1 MGRDSA
7 FGQRLAEL
15 RAEHGL
21 SLRALGELAHYSRGY
36 LWDLESGNKW
46 PSRDTAARLDESLSA
61 GGDLAALAERRPRP
75 NHTVFL
81 DDLEEVERRRR
92 RLIASCAG
100 DYHEA
105 LAYARDGQQRA
116 PHSPHGVRLAI
127 NGEARA
133 LARLGDAYG
142 VDAAVDRG
150 FTLLGDFPTSEQ
162 VSTSMTL
169 GPYCAAR
176 VGANPATAHLA
187 PRQAAPV
194 EPDGTPAVAAVD

>member
-81 DDLEEVERRRR
+81 DDLEEIERRRR
-92 RLIASCAG
+92 RLTASNIDEAKLRDLEHSVLHLIAEYERRPPLVVAPQVRQLRRYVDETLAG
-100 DYHEA
+100 RQHPP
-105 LAYARDGQQRA
+105 QRE
-116 PHSPHGVRLAI
+116 RL
-127 NGEARA
+127 
-133 LARLGDAYG
+133 YG
-142 VDAAVDRG
+142 VAV
-150 FTLLGDFPTSEQ
+150 
-162 VSTSMTL
+162 
-169 GPYCAAR
+169 
-176 VGANPATAHLA
+176 HLC
-187 PRQAAPV
+187 
-194 EPDGTPAVAAVD
+194 